1 MRDLADRPLRG
12 PGPPQQRRRRQ
23 GRALALALFSLL
35 LVALL
40 VGAFVGGRAVLD
52 AVRGTSTADYAG
64 EGTGEVLVQ
73 VKPGDTATDIGTE
86 LAEKDV
92 VKSGAAFAE
101 AAAADERS
109 RSVQPGFY
117 RLRQQMSGTAA
128 VTLLLDPA
136 SRARSRVTLPE
147 GVTLADALQRIADG
161 ADLPVEDLQAAL
173 DDPEAIGLPDYA
185 DGQAEGFLFPATYDV
200 EPGTSAVDVLKM
212 MTSRFQQAAQA
223 VDLEERAEALGRT
236 PYEVVITASLIEK
249 ETAFAGDR
257 SKVARVVYNRLADD
271 MPLQFDSTVNYI
283 REEKKARL
291 SIDDLKQESAYNT
304 YQNKG
309 LPPTPIDSPG
319 QEALEAA
326 LEPAEGDWIYF
337 VTTSEDGSSLF
348 TADYDEFLRAK
359 DKAKAEGVY

>member
-1 MRDLADRPLRG
+1 MSDLADRLMHGPGAPRRRTRRGRG
-12 PGPPQQRRRRQ
+12 P
-23 GRALALALFSLL
+23 ALALFALL
-35 LVALL
+35 LVVLL
-40 VGAFVGGRAVLD
+40 VGVFVGGRAVLD
-52 AVRGTSTADYAG
+52 AVRGPSTADFSG

-73 VKPGDTATDIGTE
+73 VQPGDTATDIGAE
-86 LAEKDV
+86 LAEKGV

-101 AAAADERS
+101 AAADDDRS

-128 VTLLLDPA
+128 VGLLLDPA

-147 GVTLADALQRIADG
+147 GVTLADALQRISDG
-161 ADLPVEDLQAAL
+161 ADLPLEELQAAL
-173 DDPEAIGLPDYA
+173 EDPEAIGLPDYA

-200 EPGTSAVDVLKM
+200 EPGSSAVEVLTM
-212 MTSRFQQAAQA
+212 MTDRFRQAAEA
-223 VDLEERAEALGRT
+223 VDLEGRAEELGRT
-236 PYEVVITASLIEK
+236 PYEVVTTASLIEK
-249 ETAFAGDR
+249 ETAFAADR
-257 SKVARVVYNRLADD
+257 AKVARVVYNRLADD

-291 SIDDLKQESAYNT
+291 SLDDLEQESAYNT

-326 LEPAEGDWIYF
+326 LDPAEGDWIYF
-337 VTTSEDGSSLF
+337 ITTSRDGSSLF
-348 TADYDEFLRAK
+348 TSDYQEFLRAK
-359 DKAKAEGVY
+359 DKAQAEGIY